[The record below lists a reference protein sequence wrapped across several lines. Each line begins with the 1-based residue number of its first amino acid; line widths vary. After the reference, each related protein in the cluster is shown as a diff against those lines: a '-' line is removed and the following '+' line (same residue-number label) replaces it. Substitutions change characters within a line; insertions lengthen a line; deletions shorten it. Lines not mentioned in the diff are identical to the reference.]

1 MFKVLDKQRT
11 KDLETQEHTVALG
24 LVGELEAKQWP
35 DPAGECKSCVTVLTL
50 TYGKWRNSEA
60 INAGQT

>member
-35 DPAGECKSCVTVLTL
+35 DPAGECKSCI
-50 TYGKWRNSEA
+50 NSSHSDLRRMEKL
-60 INAGQT
+60 